1 MNACLSNGSLHV
13 SYVLTGSAGDQ
24 ACARLLPQL
33 TPEDR
38 ARAAR
43 FLLVKDQ
50 LAFCVGRVLVRRLLS
65 QYAPEPA
72 GGWRIAQNE
81 FGKPAL
87 VPTPGLPDIRF
98 NISHSTGVVAVAI
111 SLDRE
116 IGVDVESV
124 EHQVDFLDIARSQF
138 SFVEVELLE
147 SLSKQSQR
155 DAFFTLWT
163 LKEAYAK
170 ARGAGLSLSLSDFAF
185 TLDPPTICFSPQLAE
200 DPRAWFFMHDH
211 LSPTLQLAVAA
222 RRRPDERLAFS
233 RHEVPL
239 TQLF

>member
-1 MNACLSNGSLHV
+1 MSFCLSNRSLDV
-13 SYVLTGSAGDQ
+13 SYVLTGGAGETS
-24 ACARLLPQL
+24 CARLLPQL

-72 GGWRIAQNE
+72 GGWRIAQSE

-87 VPTPGLPDIRF
+87 LPAPGVPDIRF

-111 SLDRE
+111 SLERE

-124 EHQVDFLDIARSQF
+124 DDKIDFLEIARSQF

-147 SLSKQSQR
+147 SLSRQSQR

-163 LKEAYAK
+163 LKEAWTK
-170 ARGAGLSLSLSDFAF
+170 ARGTGLSLSLSDFAF
-185 TLDPPTICFSPQLAE
+185 TLDPLTISFSPQLAL
-200 DPRAWFFMHDH
+200 DPKAWFFSQDR
-211 LSPTLQLAVAA
+211 LSPTLRLAIAA
-222 RRRPDERLAFS
+222 QRRPEEQLTYSKREVRLA
-233 RHEVPL
+233 E
-239 TQLF
+239 LF